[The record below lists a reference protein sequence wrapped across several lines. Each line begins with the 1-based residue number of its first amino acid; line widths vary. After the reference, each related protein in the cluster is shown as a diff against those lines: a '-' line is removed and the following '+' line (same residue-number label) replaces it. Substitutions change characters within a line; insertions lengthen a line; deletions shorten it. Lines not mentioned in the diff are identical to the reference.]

1 MMKTETALDP
11 NSYFRLT
18 LIVPAI
24 ALIFWETDLRTLNER
39 AQSSMP

>member
-1 MMKTETALDP
+1 MKTETALDP

-24 ALIFWETDLRTLNER
+24 ALIFWETDLEVPGITP
-39 AQSSMP
+39 ASVT